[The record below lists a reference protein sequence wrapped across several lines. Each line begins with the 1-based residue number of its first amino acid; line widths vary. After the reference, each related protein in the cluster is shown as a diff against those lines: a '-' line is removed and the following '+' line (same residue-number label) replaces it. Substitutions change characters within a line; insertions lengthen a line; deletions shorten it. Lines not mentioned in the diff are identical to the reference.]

1 MSRLSADCK
10 KGYRVEGVGFRK
22 SADTVVNTSIKPYTP
37 TMPVQEMAA
46 GQLKLSER
54 LQGAIKGA
62 ILIEEPLASHTYFRI
77 GGPAEVMVYPAGLD
91 DVKAVLN
98 VARDE
103 AIPVLILGSGSNI
116 LVLDG
121 GVRGL
126 VMNLSHTFL
135 ALEVSG
141 EQIRCGAGVRTS
153 RVLALSAMRSLTGL
167 EGLTGVPG
175 TVGGAIKGNAG
186 TSLGAIAD
194 HLDWIRLVDCLGEE
208 RHLARAEL
216 DAGYRHCT
224 LPTGAVIVEACF
236 TLQRAET
243 EEIRGTISKLLARRN
258 LTQPV
263 EVRSAGCIFKNPPG
277 DFAGRLVEHAG
288 LKGLR
293 RGGAQ
298 ISEKHGNF
306 IVNLGGATAAEVLW
320 LIERARAEVMTKAGV
335 ALELEIQ
342 VVGSPIAG

>member
-1 MSRLSADCK
+1 MPMIETLSL
-10 KGYRVEGVGFRK
+10 
-22 SADTVVNTSIKPYTP
+22 
-37 TMPVQEMAA
+37 Q
-46 GQLKLSER
+46 ER
-54 LQGAIKGA
+54 LQGLIKGRV
-62 ILIEEPLASHTYFRI
+62 LTEEPLASHTYFRI
-77 GGPAEVMVYPAGLD
+77 GGPAEVMVYPAGLE
-91 DVKAVLN
+91 DVKALLK
-98 VARDE
+98 VARE
-103 AIPVLILGSGSNI
+103 ETIPVLILGSGSNM

-121 GVRGL
+121 GVKGL
-126 VMNLSHTFL
+126 VMNLSQTFL
-135 ALEVSG
+135 ELEVSG
-141 EQIRCGAGVRTS
+141 EQMRCGAGVRTS
-153 RVLALSAMRSLTGL
+153 RLLALSATRSLTGL

-194 HLDWIRLVDCLGEE
+194 HLDWIRLVDCSGEE
-208 RHLARAEL
+208 RYLARAEI
-216 DAGYRHCT
+216 DAGYRRCI
-224 LPTGAVIVEACF
+224 LPTGSVIVEVCF
-236 TLQRAET
+236 TLRRAEA
-243 EEIRGTISKLLARRN
+243 EEIRRTISTLLVRRN

-277 DFAGRLVEHAG
+277 DFAGRLVEQAG

-320 LIERARAEVMTKAGV
+320 LIERARAEVMVKTGV

-342 VVGSPIAG
+342 VVGSPIAS

>member
-1 MSRLSADCK
+1 METLSLEEK
-10 KGYRVEGVGFRK
+10 
-22 SADTVVNTSIKPYTP
+22 
-37 TMPVQEMAA
+37 
-46 GQLKLSER
+46 
-54 LQGAIKGA
+54 LQGVVTGE
-62 ILIEEPLASHTYFRI
+62 ILIEEPLSLHTYFRI
-77 GGPAEVMVYPAGLD
+77 GGPAEVMVYPADLEDLKGLL
-91 DVKAVLN
+91 K

-103 AIPVLILGSGSNI
+103 ATPLLILGGGSNV

-126 VMNLSHTFL
+126 VINLSRTFL
-135 ALEVSG
+135 ELQATG
-141 EQIRCGAGVRTS
+141 ERITCGAGVRIS
-153 RVLALSAMRSLTGL
+153 RLLALSARSGLTGF

-186 TSLGAIAD
+186 TSLGAIVD

-208 RHLARAEL
+208 RYLTREEL
-216 DAGYRHCT
+216 GASYRHCA
-224 LPTGAVIVEACF
+224 LPAGSVIVEACF
-236 TLQRAET
+236 TLRRGRAA
-243 EEIRGTISKLLARRN
+243 EIRETISTLLVRRN

-277 DFAGRLVEHAG
+277 DFAGRLVDQAG

-306 IVNLGGATAAEVLW
+306 IVNLGGATATEVLW
-320 LIERARAEVMTKAGV
+320 LIERARAEVMVKTGV

-342 VVGSPIAG
+342 VVGSPIAS

>member
-1 MSRLSADCK
+1 MIEALSL
-10 KGYRVEGVGFRK
+10 
-22 SADTVVNTSIKPYTP
+22 
-37 TMPVQEMAA
+37 Q
-46 GQLKLSER
+46 ER
-54 LQGAIKGA
+54 LQGLIKGRV
-62 ILIEEPLASHTYFRI
+62 LTEEPLASHTYFRI
-77 GGPAEVMVYPAGLD
+77 GGPAEMMVYPADLE
-91 DVKAVLN
+91 DVKTVLK

-103 AIPVLILGSGSNI
+103 TIPVLILGSGSNM
-116 LVLDG
+116 LALDG
-121 GVRGL
+121 GVKGL
-126 VMNLSHTFL
+126 VMNLSQSFL
-135 ALEVSG
+135 ELEVSG
-141 EQIRCGAGVRTS
+141 EEIRCGAGVRTS

-186 TSLGAIAD
+186 TSLGAIVD
-194 HLDWIRLVDCLGEE
+194 HLDWIRLVDGLGEE
-208 RHLARAEL
+208 RVLTRNEL
-216 DAGYRHCT
+216 GAGYRCT
-224 LPTGAVIVEACF
+224 ALPAGSVIIEACF
-236 TLQRAET
+236 TLQRGDLTDIKE
-243 EEIRGTISKLLARRN
+243 TISRLLVRRN

-263 EVRSAGCIFKNPPG
+263 EIRSAGCIFKNPSG

-320 LIERARAEVMTKAGV
+320 LIERARAEVMVKAGV

>member
-1 MSRLSADCK
+1 MK
-10 KGYRVEGVGFRK
+10 
-22 SADTVVNTSIKPYTP
+22 TV
-37 TMPVQEMAA
+37 
-46 GQLKLSER
+46 LK
-54 LQGAIKGA
+54 
-62 ILIEEPLASHTYFRI
+62 
-77 GGPAEVMVYPAGLD
+77 
-91 DVKAVLN
+91 

-103 AIPVLILGSGSNI
+103 TIPVLILGSGSNM

-121 GVRGL
+121 GVKGL
-126 VMNLSHTFL
+126 VMNLSQTFL
-135 ALEVSG
+135 ELEVSG

-153 RVLALSAMRSLTGL
+153 RLLALSAMRSLTGL

-186 TSLGAIAD
+186 TSLGAIVD

-208 RHLARAEL
+208 RYLARAEI
-216 DAGYRHCT
+216 DAGYRHCI
-224 LPTGAVIVEACF
+224 LPTGSVIVEVCF
-236 TLQRAET
+236 TLQRAEA
-243 EEIRGTISKLLARRN
+243 EEIRGTISTLLVRRN

-277 DFAGRLVEHAG
+277 DFAGRLVEHAE

-320 LIERARAEVMTKAGV
+320 LIERARAEVMVKTGV
-335 ALELEIQ
+335 VLELEIQ